1 MYLQYMENKG
11 IIGNILTRTSVR
23 IYENGV
29 VIAPDEVEILL
40 RAAMAAPSAVNKQ
53 PWQFVVVDD
62 RRLLERLDE
71 ALPYAKMAAGA
82 SLAVVV
88 CGDKSHFLNGGDDD
102 LWVQDLSAAT
112 ENLLLAAHAIG
123 YGGVW
128 TCVYPHADRMD
139 PVRDIL
145 GLPEGIVPFN
155 VVPIGKPAREEKPKD
170 KWDET
175 KVHRNGW

>member
-1 MYLQYMENKG
+1 MENNET
-11 IIGNILTRTSVR
+11 IGSILTRTSVR

-62 RRLLERLDE
+62 RRLLERLGE

-88 CGDKSHFLNGGDDD
+88 CGDQSHFLNGGDDD
-102 LWVQDLSAAT
+102 LWVQDLCRDRESASCRPCHRLRRGVDLCLSPRRQDGAGQGYT
-112 ENLLLAAHAIG
+112 RSPRRDCSVQRGAHRETGTAG
-123 YGGVW
+123 E
-128 TCVYPHADRMD
+128 A
-139 PVRDIL
+139 
-145 GLPEGIVPFN
+145 EGQV
-155 VVPIGKPAREEKPKD
+155 G
-170 KWDET
+170 
-175 KVHRNGW
+175 